1 MASRTPLRWTVVF
14 GWRLRWNWSWFRDKL
29 VKASTRPHT
38 TSTYQGDLHAMPA
51 KSLAFHKQQGRV
63 GGQVPFC
70 YLCAYIKRK
79 YIYHAKCK
87 PQPPTYQTDT
97 FTQVIYLRHQVSEL
111 FTLIFCPYTLL
122 PSLSWLP
129 GMGTYVMNT
138 RRDETR
144 KAGMLTPR
152 VRVQCP
158 LDLHC
163 STGRRDLLL
172 ALQQRHRRVCAP
184 NEGQWHDFMFQRSCQ
199 KLQWMRVNRQRSE
212 DGREVNSEKVEQRG
226 GNDNQEYVTGCNK

>member
-1 MASRTPLRWTVVF
+1 MASRAPLRWTVVF
-14 GWRLRWNWSWFRDKL
+14 GWCLRWNWSWFRDKL

-97 FTQVIYLRHQVSEL
+97 FTQVISLRHQVSEL

-138 RRDETR
+138 R
-144 KAGMLTPR
+144 AGWNEESRHANAPSASP
-152 VRVQCP
+152 VP
-158 LDLHC
+158 
-163 STGRRDLLL
+163 TGL
-172 ALQQRHRRVCAP
+172 ALQHWKKRSLAGTATKTPTGLRP
-184 NEGQWHDFMFQRSCQ
+184 QWRPVAWFHVPEELP
-199 KLQWMRVNRQRSE
+199 KIAVNAC
-212 DGREVNSEKVEQRG
+212 EQ
-226 GNDNQEYVTGCNK
+226 TA